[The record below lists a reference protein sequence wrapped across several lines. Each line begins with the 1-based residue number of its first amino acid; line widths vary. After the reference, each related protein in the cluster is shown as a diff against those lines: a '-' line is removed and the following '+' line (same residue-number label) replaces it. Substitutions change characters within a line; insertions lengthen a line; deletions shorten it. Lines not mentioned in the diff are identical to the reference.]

1 MAGSSQHSSHR
12 RFAINKVLSIC
23 GESEFGETGLR
34 PFKVPKLN
42 WLASKIEDLI
52 DWDSATE
59 SILTAKLSKD
69 EICRFLDTPFIM
81 KPFPCH
87 TQSVERSVKE
97 VSIASSRVFGIEKRN
112 GYVHARC
119 EARKLVPKF

>member
-1 MAGSSQHSSHR
+1 M
-12 RFAINKVLSIC
+12 SIR
-23 GESEFGETGLR
+23 GDSDYGETGLR

-42 WLASKIEDLI
+42 WSAKKIEDLI
-52 DWDSATE
+52 DWENATE

-69 EICRFLDTPFIM
+69 EIRKFLDTPFIM

-87 TQSVERSVKE
+87 TQSVERFVKE
-97 VSIASSRVFGIEKRN
+97 VSVASSCVFGIEKRN

-119 EARKLVPKF
+119 EARKLVPKFQRKGDFDAIIS